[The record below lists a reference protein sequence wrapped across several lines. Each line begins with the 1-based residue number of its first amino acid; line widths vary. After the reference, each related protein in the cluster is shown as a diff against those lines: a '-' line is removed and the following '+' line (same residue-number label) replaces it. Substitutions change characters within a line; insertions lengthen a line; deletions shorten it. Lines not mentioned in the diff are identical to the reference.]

1 MEKGWGLMDIRKLV
15 AVAFVDAVNTQDFEA
30 MQTLFVGVC
39 PNKGIERLTEFRISV
54 ERILVDG
61 DLVVMIGE
69 ARKDEERIP
78 ATWTAQIF
86 GCKVVDWQV
95 YYAGLH
101 GSEN

>member
-1 MEKGWGLMDIRKLV
+1 MELKKLI
-15 AVAFVDAVNTQDFEA
+15 AVAFVDAVNSQDLEA

-39 PNKGIERLTEFRISV
+39 PSKAIEYLTEYRIQIERI
-54 ERILVDG
+54 IIDG
-61 DLVVMIGE
+61 DLVVMMGE
-69 ARKDEERIP
+69 ARKEDERIP

-101 GSEN
+101 PSEN